1 MSDTLSDDVSHEG
14 IDFALIQLCH
24 VLGVDQHMISWDAA
38 TETVDGD
45 VRAVIGNI
53 LRAKFGEDWAP

>member
-1 MSDTLSDDVSHEG
+1 MSDTFEDAALDEG
-14 IDFALIQLCH
+14 IDFALVELCKF
-24 VLGVDQHMISWDAA
+24 LGVDPHMVSWDAA

-45 VRAVIGNI
+45 VRSVIGNI